1 MNLTTR
7 QKNLLI
13 LIPLF
18 IVIVALMAIPSYQ
31 LLVKPRGKAFDLFWI
46 WAGGQ
51 AILRGE
57 NPYGPETT
65 RVIQLGVFNKIIPPY
80 QYQHGFPHP
89 AHIAF
94 VLLPFA
100 ALPFFWSIIIWLS
113 LQIPLFMATLLL
125 GFDLLKWPVRPIW
138 LFVLTMLALLGFRYP
153 INAYVV
159 GQLTFFIIFCFV
171 LSAYLFK
178 ENYPRWSAV
187 ALACATIRPDLALLG
202 IVTALFLIRRSPA
215 RVAFIITLL
224 ITGLVFFIMP
234 TLLIGFWPV
243 IWLQALQSYGAN
255 PFATWPPELLPAL
268 WLRVG
273 LLLLLVIWA
282 GRYALLAWQ
291 NPNLKNNCFMTS
303 AIILFGLITLP
314 QTGSYNLTF
323 CLIPA
328 FILMRYARS
337 IWLKS
342 VIAASLLLP
351 WLYFALNEPFDI
363 LIFLLIPGQ
372 FIFLQEVV
380 QVLDNRHP
388 AELPTES
395 TYSSARI

>member
-7 QKNLLI
+7 RKNLII
-13 LIPLF
+13 LMPLF
-18 IVIVALMAIPSYQ
+18 VVIVAMMAIPSYQ
-31 LLVKPRGKAFDLFWI
+31 LLVKARGQAFDLFWI

-57 NPYGPETT
+57 NPYGPDTT
-65 RVIQLGVFNKIIPPY
+65 RVIQLGVFKKIIPPH

-113 LQIPLFMATLLL
+113 LQIPLFMVILLL
-125 GFDLLKWPVRPIW
+125 GFDLLKWPVRPLW
-138 LFVLTMLALLGFRYP
+138 LFALTMLALLGFRYP

-171 LSAYLFK
+171 LSAWFFK
-178 ENYPRWSAV
+178 ENHPRWSAV
-187 ALACATIRPDLALLG
+187 ALACATIRPDLALLA
-202 IVTALFLIRRSPA
+202 ILTALFLIRRSPR
-215 RVAFIITLL
+215 RVAFMTTLL
-224 ITGLVFFIMP
+224 ITGLIFFILPAMF
-234 TLLIGFWPV
+234 IGFWPL

-255 PFATWPPELLPAL
+255 PFATWPPGLLPAL

-273 LLLLLVIWA
+273 LLLLLAAWA
-282 GRYALLAWQ
+282 GRYIFLAWQ
-291 NPNLKNNCFMTS
+291 QPNLKHNCFMTS
-303 AIILFGLITLP
+303 AIILFGLMVLP

-328 FILMRYARS
+328 FILIRYTRS
-337 IWLKS
+337 KWLR
-342 VIAASLLLP
+342 VIIAASLLMP
-351 WLYFALNEPFDI
+351 WFYFALNEPFDV

-372 FIFLQEVV
+372 FILFQEVV

-388 AELPTES
+388 AERPTES

>member
-1 MNLTTR
+1 MT
-7 QKNLLI
+7 
-13 LIPLF
+13 
-18 IVIVALMAIPSYQ
+18 IPSYQ
-31 LLVKPRGKAFDLFWI
+31 LLVKPRGEAFDLFWI
-46 WAGGQ
+46 WAGGR

-65 RVIQLGVFNKIIPPY
+65 RVIQLGVFNKIIPPH

-89 AHIAF
+89 AHIAL

-100 ALPFFWSIIIWLS
+100 VLPFFWSIIIWLS
-113 LQIPLFMATLLL
+113 LQIPLFMVILLL

-138 LFVLTMLALLGFRYP
+138 LFVLTILALLGFRYP

-171 LSAYLFK
+171 LSAWLFK
-178 ENYPRWSAV
+178 EGHPRWSAV
-187 ALACATIRPDLALLG
+187 ALAGATIRPDLALLA
-202 IVTALFLIRRSPA
+202 IVTALLLIRRSPR
-215 RVAFIITLL
+215 RVTFIITLL
-224 ITGLVFFIMP
+224 ITGLIFFIIP
-234 TLLIGFWPV
+234 TLFIGFWPL

-268 WLRVG
+268 WLRAG
-273 LLLLLVIWA
+273 LLLLLATWT
-282 GRYALLAWQ
+282 GRYVWLAWQ
-291 NPNLKNNCFMTS
+291 NPNLNNNCFMTS

-328 FILMRYARS
+328 FILIRYARPT
-337 IWLKS
+337 WLR
-342 VIAASLLLP
+342 VIIAASLLMP
-351 WLYFALNEPFDI
+351 WFYLALSEPFDV

-372 FIFLQEVV
+372 FILLQEVAH
-380 QVLDNRHP
+380 VLDNRRPTERP
-388 AELPTES
+388 AES
-395 TYSSARI
+395 TYSSVHI